1 MTIFLNLYRDLCF
14 RYSRD
19 NSTPLLLYPISGYVG
34 KCKHCGGEM
43 IFEVQILPTLI
54 STLILQPRSEQNFQI
69 EFGNVLVYTCIR
81 SCWSTTDLYREE
93 HVIVQ
98 AERL

>member
-1 MTIFLNLYRDLCF
+1 MPNQFIILCI

-19 NSTPLLLYPISGYVG
+19 NSAPLLLYPISGCVG
-34 KCKHCGGEM
+34 KCRHCGGEM
-43 IFEVQILPTLI
+43 IFEVQILSTLI
-54 STLILQPRSEQNFQI
+54 SKLILQPHTEKNFQI
-69 EFGNVLVYTCIR
+69 EFGNVLVYTCLR
-81 SCWSTTDLYREE
+81 SCWSATDLYREE